1 MNRFIPGSLKYRL
14 FLAFILF
21 IFVPLTVLSLYVFQ
35 MIENSMQE
43 QLIVK
48 NQQEIED
55 MNASLDELMSV
66 VMKAFIL
73 LEKDSGIVRLF
84 RSPEEAH
91 ALDRQHLLEEK
102 MNTIDNTLFLYH
114 SPQVHY
120 TLADYHRHIYT
131 SYLPRERLDYD
142 HFLSDAGSKM
152 STSSPYQWVTDE
164 KNYVL
169 SDHSISPRLL
179 SLFAHLRE
187 PSGDSYGL
195 ARISIDYTLWFNS
208 MTERS
213 HLPQTYYILD
223 RSGTSILQ
231 SDVQQPISPYTVAR
245 MLDGDRSTGRS
256 VSFIDPEAS
265 TIVTFSY
272 VPALDWYIANSVSQ
286 EVLFRDV
293 QRLKEQAF
301 TVFLFIVLLF
311 VGITLFISSSIT
323 RPLQTLRNK
332 MMDVVDKNLKV
343 NVSERGYQG
352 EILELTRAFNRMILD
367 MNGMVH
373 KLKLEQVQREAVRFQ
388 MLLSQM
394 NPHFLFNTLNTVK
407 FIAMRKQDDDIA
419 EICISLG
426 KLLETSLNTDI
437 ELIHLNDELKLIEA
451 YVSIQKFRYN
461 NQFRIEYDVPD
472 ELVYSLVPKLSLQPL
487 VENSIYHGIANLA
500 GDGKIVIRVYAARE
514 RLHIEVED
522 NGVSAKRS
530 GDGRQMRTRT
540 GIGLTN
546 LRERLAILFRSEG
559 GLELTTTES
568 GTVVRLHLPLL
579 LSNPYKEGDQ
589 DGLDRTAR

>member
-14 FLAFILF
+14 FLAFMLF
-21 IFVPLTVLSLYVFQ
+21 IFVPLTALSLYVFQ

-43 QLIVK
+43 QLIAK

-84 RSPEEAH
+84 RSPEEVH

-142 HFLSDAGSKM
+142 DFLSDARSKM
-152 STSSPYQWVTDE
+152 SPSSPYQWVTNE

-169 SDHSISPRLL
+169 SDHSSSPRLL
-179 SLFAHLRE
+179 SLIAHLRE

-213 HLPQTYYILD
+213 HLPQAYYILD
-223 RSGTSILQ
+223 RNGTTILQ
-231 SDVQQPISPYTVAR
+231 SDVQQPISTYTVTR
-245 MLDGDRSTGRS
+245 MLEGDRSTGRS

-272 VPALDWYIANSVSQ
+272 VPALNWFIANSVSQ

-332 MMDVVDKNLKV
+332 MTDVVDKNLKV
-343 NVSERGYQG
+343 NVPEHGYQG

-407 FIAMRKQDDDIA
+407 FIAMRKQDDDIV

-437 ELIHLNDELKLIEA
+437 ELIHLSDEMKLIEA

-461 NQFRIEYDVPD
+461 NQFQIEYDVPD

-487 VENSIYHGIANLA
+487 VENSIYHGIANLD
-500 GDGKIVIRVYAARE
+500 GDGRITIRVYAARE

-522 NGVSAKRS
+522 NGVSAERS
-530 GDGRQMRTRT
+530 GDGRQMRSRT

-546 LRERLAILFRSEG
+546 LRERLGILFRSEG
-559 GLELTTTES
+559 GLELTTRES
-568 GTVVRLHLPLL
+568 GTIVSLYLPLL
-579 LSNPYKEGDQ
+579 LSTPYKEGDE
-589 DGLDRTAR
+589 DGLDRIAR